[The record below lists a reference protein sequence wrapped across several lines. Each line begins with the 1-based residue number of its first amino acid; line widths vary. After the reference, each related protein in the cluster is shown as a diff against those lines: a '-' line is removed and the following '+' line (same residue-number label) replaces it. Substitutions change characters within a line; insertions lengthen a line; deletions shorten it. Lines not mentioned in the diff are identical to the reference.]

1 MADLGASGPSQD
13 LESMSIRLNRMK
25 IRLNQ
30 IKNLVQSRTAGTADA
45 EEILAEIGKVLSSD
59 G

>member
-1 MADLGASGPSQD
+1 
-13 LESMSIRLNRMK
+13 MSIRLNRMK